1 VIWRVVFKAEFVQ
14 DLTQKLDA
22 CLLSN
27 STDYLQ
33 WDWERMAADEMS
45 DRPDRSVVNLIDF
58 LVTGFG
64 GFKKYKY
71 DRLLFE
77 VLANQAV
84 PEAADKLISYL
95 GDRDRAGFAAQGLT
109 KHHNSEK
116 AAGAIVWKLKD
127 ALIFRPTLIT
137 YRDGI
142 TLSHWVFM
150 IEALKEIGYP
160 GPDVLRILQDLSDQA
175 GDSSIRRDAKEAL
188 DTLKAKG

>member
-1 VIWRVVFKAEFVQ
+1 MVFRAGFVQ

-22 CLLSN
+22 CLLDN
-27 STDYLQ
+27 SPDYLQ
-33 WDWERMAADEMS
+33 WDWEKMAADELS
-45 DRPDRSVVNLIDF
+45 DRPDRSVVNLIDM
-58 LVTGFG
+58 LMYGFG

-71 DRLLFE
+71 DRLLLQ

-84 PEAADKLISYL
+84 PEAADKLIDYL
-95 GDRDRAGFAAQGLT
+95 GDRNRAGFAAQGLA
-109 KHHNSEK
+109 KHHKSEK
-116 AAGAIVWKLKD
+116 AAGAIVGKLRD

-137 YRDGI
+137 YRDGL

-150 IEALKEIGYP
+150 IEALKEIGFP

-188 DTLKAKG
+188 DSLKAKS